1 MSMMSLPVAGRP
13 SSISSAATDAST
25 PPSRIVRVLSR
36 SRLLSMKGV
45 SKQKLSEFLSFEFFA
60 FRIFSDFEKIWILR
74 RSGGRVWTGDRKD
87 DESHRKVIA
96 KTGKAS
102 RLRSEMVVDE
112 EEQRGMAAR
121 LAESE
126 ARIQQLTRSLEEWK
140 DDAAKLRQICCDPGV
155 QGKGKHPRMPLSLV
169 VRCAISPSPPSY
181 SYLVALT
188 LRHPSFASR
197 ERGTTLWNRNHPP
210 CRPTTP

>member
-1 MSMMSLPVAGRP
+1 MRAPHP
-13 SSISSAATDAST
+13 AASFECSRST
-25 PPSRIVRVLSR
+25 PFDEKSF
-36 SRLLSMKGV
+36 KA
-45 SKQKLSEFLSFEFFA
+45 KTAEFLSLEFFA
-60 FRIFSDFEKIWILR
+60 FRIFSDFRK
-74 RSGGRVWTGDRKD
+74 SGSSVGQGAGAGVDREEEASQD

-96 KTGKAS
+96 KTGKTS